1 MIIKLENST
10 KPTKRYRITMDNG
23 KQYDFGLKG
32 GNTYIDHQDKAKRNA
47 YLKRHLANETENQ
60 LINNL
65 VPSASLFSAYILW
78 SMGDPNKTTIKEN
91 IELLNKLWKK
101 KHESTK

>member
-1 MIIKLENST
+1 MIIKLEDS
-10 KPTKRYRITMDNG
+10 KKQMKRYRITTNDG

-32 GNTYIDHQDKAKRNA
+32 GQTYIDHKDKAKRTA

-60 LINNL
+60 LISNL

-78 SMGDPNKTTIKEN
+78 SMGNPEKTTIKEN
-91 IELLNKLWKK
+91 IELLNNLWKK
-101 KHESTK
+101 KHNSTK